1 MEGLPKTAKKHQK
14 MTIQSPQPAHGVQKW
29 WRKHILF
36 LILVG
41 AILFLASGKL
51 TWGMAWAY
59 LACLAAIVIANAV
72 VMDPSLLVERG
83 QLQAGTKKWDVVLAS
98 FVAIWGPGLIWLI
111 AGGDIRFGWTTGLT
125 WKLQI
130 GALVLVVVGGLLV
143 TWAMATNQYFS
154 ATVRIQTER
163 NQHVVNQGPYQFL
176 RHPGYTGGILSMIMT
191 PLALGSWVALIPG
204 ILVASGYIVR
214 THLEDR
220 VLQNELAGYEEY
232 THKVRYRLVPGI
244 W

>member
-1 MEGLPKTAKKHQK
+1 VTA
-14 MTIQSPQPAHGVQKW
+14 QSCQLARGVQKW
-29 WRKHILF
+29 WLKNIIF
-36 LILVG
+36 LIIVG

-59 LACLAAIVIANAV
+59 LASLVAIVIANAII
-72 VMDPSLLVERG
+72 MDPNLMVERS
-83 QLQAGTKKWDVVLAS
+83 QLQAGTKKWDVALAS
-98 FVAIWGPGLIWLI
+98 FVATWGPGLIWLT
-111 AGGDIRFGWTTGLT
+111 AGVDIRFGWTTSLT
-125 WKLQI
+125 WLLQI

-163 NQHVVNQGPYQFL
+163 NQHVVSQGPYQYL
-176 RHPGYTGGILSMIMT
+176 RHPGYTGGIISMVMT
-191 PLALGSWVALIPG
+191 PLALGSWVALLPG
-204 ILVASGYIVR
+204 ILVAFGYIVR

-220 VLQNELAGYEEY
+220 VLQNELDGYEEY

>member
-1 MEGLPKTAKKHQK
+1 VTAQSSQLPR
-14 MTIQSPQPAHGVQKW
+14 GVQKW
-29 WRKHILF
+29 WLKNIIF

-59 LACLAAIVIANAV
+59 LACLVAIVIANAII
-72 VMDPSLLVERG
+72 MDPNLLVERS
-83 QLQAGTKKWDVVLAS
+83 QLQAGTKKWDVALAS
-98 FVAIWGPGLIWLI
+98 FVAMWGPGLIWLT
-111 AGGDIRFGWTTGLT
+111 AGVDIRLGWTTSLT
-125 WKLQI
+125 WLLQI
-130 GALVLVVVGGLLV
+130 SALVLVVVGGLLV

-163 NQHVVNQGPYQFL
+163 NQHVVSQGPYQYL
-176 RHPGYTGGILSMIMT
+176 RHPGYTGGIISMVMT
-191 PLALGSWVALIPG
+191 PLALGSWVALLPG
-204 ILVASGYIVR
+204 ILVAFGYIVR

-220 VLQNELAGYEEY
+220 VLQNELDGYEEY
-232 THKVRYRLVPGI
+232 THKVRYRLIPGI